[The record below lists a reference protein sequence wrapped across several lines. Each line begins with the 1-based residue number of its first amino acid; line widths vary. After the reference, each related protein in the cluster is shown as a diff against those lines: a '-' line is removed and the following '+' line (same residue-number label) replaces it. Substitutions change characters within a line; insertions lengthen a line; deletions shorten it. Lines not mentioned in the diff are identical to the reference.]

1 MAAYS
6 HAVTQFVVWVGRLA
20 IPDLP
25 ISFAIRR
32 DALPKKRALH
42 TRLAGLRPG
51 QARAPR
57 RRQITFSSNTQRMA
71 ARGGSFLR
79 RMSPCWFNKTA
90 SLAGIAIR
98 PALRNVF
105 PGASSKTARGCRISA
120 RSRPPRGRCVPDVPT
135 QANDLLFL
143 RAVVRGQ
150 AAASRYRPQL
160 RRPRP
165 TTRTSPSPPRR
176 PRK

>member
-6 HAVTQFVVWVGRLA
+6 RAVTQFAVRVGRFA

-32 DALPKKRALH
+32 DAFPKKRALH

-51 QARAPR
+51 QARAPC
-57 RRQITFSSNTQRMA
+57 RRQITFSSNTNGWQPGEGLSCA
-71 ARGGSFLR
+71 GC
-79 RMSPCWFNKTA
+79 P
-90 SLAGIAIR
+90 LAGSTKQR
-98 PALRNVF
+98 PLPVSQSGQPLGMCFR
-105 PGASSKTARGCRISA
+105 GASSKTARAWRINA
-120 RSRPPRGRCVPDVPT
+120 RSRPPRGRCVPDVPM
-135 QANDLLFL
+135 QANDLLVL
-143 RAVVRGQ
+143 LAVVRGQ
-150 AAASRYRPQL
+150 AAASRYPPQL

-165 TTRTSPSPPRR
+165 MTRTSPSPPRR